1 MLNLA
6 HTIADYTI
14 CGEGNVSER
23 KTEDTF
29 LIKASG
35 TSLHTLSDED
45 LTLVDNYANQINPD
59 QKKPSIE
66 VLFHAWIMRTFPEIN
81 YIAHTHPP
89 KTTQILCSPVVKEF
103 AFRSMVPRSDCSE
116 WSYLCLVPY
125 APPGARLLKNVEEH
139 VSNFVEVN
147 GYFPK
152 LILLEN
158 HGIIIASPY
167 QKDCASR
174 LLCVRS
180 L

>member
-1 MLNLA
+1 MLLNLA

-29 LIKASG
+29 LIGG
-35 TSLHTLSDED
+35 TSLHTLSEED

-89 KTTQILCSPVVKEF
+89 KTTQIL
-103 AFRSMVPRSDCSE
+103 
-116 WSYLCLVPY
+116 
-125 APPGARLLKNVEEH
+125 
-139 VSNFVEVN
+139 
-147 GYFPK
+147 
-152 LILLEN
+152 
-158 HGIIIASPY
+158 
-167 QKDCASR
+167 
-174 LLCVRS
+174 
-180 L
+180 